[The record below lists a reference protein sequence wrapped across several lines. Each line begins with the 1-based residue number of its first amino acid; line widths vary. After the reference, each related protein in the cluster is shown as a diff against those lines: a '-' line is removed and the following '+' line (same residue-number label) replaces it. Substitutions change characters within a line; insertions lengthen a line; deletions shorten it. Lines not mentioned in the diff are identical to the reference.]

1 MYKKNLSGQI
11 IRISDGVYIPQDEKN
26 NDYQDF
32 LKWQSKGNSV
42 PQDSES
48 QKEKNQKKINSVFEF
63 INRKSQGKIFCDSI
77 LGIIANNLEK
87 SGGSE
92 KDIDELLKQSSISE
106 LVQALQVG
114 RINKA
119 KRLIAEGTTNDFLL
133 LSAQREKIIE
143 LIDAFLANE
152 N

>member
-1 MYKKNLSGQI
+1 MYKKNQTGQI
-11 IRISDGVYIPQDEKN
+11 IRISDGAFIPQDEKN

-32 LKWQSKGNSV
+32 LKWQAKGNS
-42 PQDSES
+42 PTQDVES

-77 LGIIANNLEK
+77 LGVIANNLEK

-106 LVQALQVG
+106 LIQALQLG

-119 KRLIAEGTTNDFLL
+119 RRLIAEATTDDLL
-133 LSAQREKIIE
+133 LVASQREKIIE